1 MGICS
6 DLAYRGFQTAVA
18 IKDDLAQVVIIH
30 AKPVGELLAR
40 RLKLC
45 ADDDSAQVEEDGFD
59 GHLLFFDVPLA
70 ADFFALLFFV
80 SADGVVW
87 RVAVFGLDSSAGTA
101 SGLGC
106 VAPFF
111 AGAALAAGA
120 VSATGVDSA
129 SGRGA
134 SCCGCSFISFSNA
147 LSSFR
152 QLGIAV
158 SSRWRGMRVARRQRG
173 QCAS

>member
-70 ADFFALLFFV
+70 ADFSPFGDDVALLFFV
-80 SADGVVW
+80 SADGVVC
-87 RVAVFGLDSSAGTA
+87 REAVFGLDSSAGTA

-106 VAPFF
+106 V
-111 AGAALAAGA
+111 
-120 VSATGVDSA
+120 
-129 SGRGA
+129 
-134 SCCGCSFISFSNA
+134 
-147 LSSFR
+147 
-152 QLGIAV
+152 
-158 SSRWRGMRVARRQRG
+158 
-173 QCAS
+173 